1 MSHVNELAAAVEEV
15 LVDEHALQERIAE
28 LGASIT
34 EDYRG
39 RDLLL
44 IGVLKG
50 AIFFMADLMRAIEV
64 PCEVDFM
71 AISSYGAGVDSSGVV
86 RILKDVTCSSL
97 RTSSIRVSRFP
108 TCSATW
114 RHAIPLPWRSAPS
127 SRSPSGARTMSN
139 AATWASRSPTVS

>member
-1 MSHVNELAAAVEEV
+1 VNQVNELSAAVEEV
-15 LVDEHALQERIAE
+15 LVDEQALQSRVAE

-50 AIFFMADLMRAIEV
+50 AIFFMADLMRTIEV

-86 RILKDVTCSSL
+86 RILKDLDV
-97 RTSSIRVSRFP
+97 
-108 TCSATW
+108 
-114 RHAIPLPWRSAPS
+114 
-127 SRSPSGARTMSN
+127 
-139 AATWASRSPTVS
+139 